1 MNISTGRA
9 VCAVTMLA
17 AILGATSSAL
27 AQESKRPPS
36 KNATQAPAIPL
47 HGLDPLTPS
56 PKETPVPIAEGDW
69 RTPDPDNLMVIDT
82 NKGRIIVELSPEVAP
97 ASVARVKA
105 LARQHFYD
113 GLEFFRVIDDFMAQT
128 GDPKNTGEGGSTL
141 PDLAGEFTFRRDHNM
156 RFVLVAEPSGG
167 AIGFIGSMPVES
179 QPDVIMAMTADG
191 KATAWPL
198 FCSGIA
204 GMARSASPDS
214 ANSQFFLMRENY
226 PSLEKRYTGF
236 GRVIAGEDV
245 VKSFKVGE
253 PAAPPA
259 DRMTRLRLGSDLPA
273 GEHVNVRVLD
283 AGSTSFKALLDRA
296 RSDKGADFSICDMQ
310 LPSQVR

>member
-214 ANSQFFLMRENY
+214 ANSQFFLMRGFY
-226 PSLEKRYTGF
+226 PSLMQKYTAWGKVLV
-236 GRVIAGEDV
+236 GQDV
-245 VKSFKVGE
+245 VNAIKVGE
-253 PAAPPA
+253 PVTDPQDKMLTVRLASDMPAA
-259 DRMTRLRLGSDLPA
+259 DRPK
-273 GEHVNVRVLD
+273 VQVLD
-283 AGSTSFKALLDRA
+283 TQGPAFRSTLAHALA
-296 RSDKGADFSICDMQ
+296 DKGVTASVCDI
-310 LPSQVR
+310 QVPTR